1 MIFCVALAIAV
12 SRFLLLD
19 ARVYV
24 VDDVQYTLL
33 SSRKPNVIYYV
44 KQISLGVIPISLFS
58 LPDLFRPVFSRVQID
73 YKTSTWSYQ

>member
-24 VDDVQYTLL
+24 VDDVL